1 MALLRRRIK
10 TWELP
15 VNWLIVFFGN
25 LAGAL
30 CYVAFMGTLIPLFS
44 IPLH

>member
-1 MALLRRRIK
+1 MPMSLMRGKIK
-10 TWELP
+10 TWQLP

-30 CYVAFMGTLIPLFS
+30 CYVAFMGKPAVNYGL
-44 IPLH
+44 